1 MGIARQKGLIAY
13 VLAGKSA
20 PREQT
25 VIDFAFNDFA
35 LASFRR
41 AAVGLFLVVH
51 MLARRTFHLQLFLT
65 QAMKPQRGRQN
76 QPFSDMKTR

>member
-1 MGIARQKGLIAY
+1 MGIARQKRLIADI
-13 VLAGKSA
+13 LAGKIA
-20 PREQT
+20 TREQT

-41 AAVGLFLVVH
+41 ATVGLFLVVH